1 MLHSKHINSTFLLS
15 SVNSNGVSGL
25 LSAVSLCYKK
35 GHSINETIKRM
46 IILAFNELNYFKSH
60 HEDE

>member
-1 MLHSKHINSTFLLS
+1 MEYQGCCQLY
-15 SVNSNGVSGL
+15 
-25 LSAVSLCYKK
+25 LCAKK
-35 GHSINETIKRM
+35 KVSINETIKRM